1 MNSKFQPFSF
11 ERYIQP
17 LQIYGQ
23 AYREQEDALAELDT
37 KASIWEGMANEQTDP
52 IAHAQYKK
60 YADDLKA
67 QATLIATEGLNPS
80 SRQAMLNLRGRYA
93 KEIVPIEQAY
103 QRRAEQIAE
112 QRKAGNQMIHSYD
125 ASTTSLDEFLGNP
138 SLSYKSI
145 DRAKL
150 LQESTSLMSQFANE
164 LRDFRFDG
172 NLDRFHK
179 KLVESYGLTKD
190 EATQFAN
197 AIASG
202 TIDNNNAVQALAQHI
217 YNSTGVA
224 DWNNATAS
232 NRVWQTIAEGV
243 TAGIGKQ
250 SAKAVTDQGAVMAQ
264 QHAYAKELERMKEES
279 ALRIAAAK
287 KKADDLTAAGQAGA
301 IVPLRSMQELN
312 TAGQNIEKYK
322 KYFKQNPD
330 GTWEMTKE
338 GFDNL
343 YSYWSDYSGY
353 TSAPE
358 GSIGN
363 AGTTAFA
370 PTEFGKFMTS
380 LNGGKPL
387 VMVKKDYSGYEAIP
401 GTGPKYRGNLFANY
415 IKSNQQGSYDTYHT
429 TEVDIPIASDYQ
441 DDLTANVWRN
451 TAKGAKIK
459 EVDFNGTKREWT
471 PTGNEYSAEDLQG
484 YKVTALRPSRYGMTA
499 FLHKDGAEDI
509 RILVPKGVNI
519 ANLEAVQN
527 NMAEINRLVQAA
539 YSEYLPM
546 QDAQGYI
553 AVDDRGEVIWSDTK
567 SDFSTSQYFLNLAE
581 QAKAN
586 MIHHSITI
594 SRPATA
600 TTDKH

>member
-1 MNSKFQPFSF
+1 MPNYSLVMNSKFQPFSF

-264 QHAYAKELERMKEES
+264 QHAYAKELQRMKEE
-279 ALRIAAAK
+279 AAARIAAAK
-287 KKADDLTAAGQAGA
+287 AGGNGQGNQSSVLVPRPGRQNQTTEQADLAEKVRRYKELLTEIKADPSILQTEDARPSKAIGSRTGAVGYSNSEMVQHQRYEKRQEFTRLAEELSKALTSSY
-301 IVPLRSMQELN
+301 P
-312 TAGQNIEKYK
+312 GQNIQISYSLRTERK
-322 KYFKQNPD
+322 P
-330 GTWEMTKE
+330 
-338 GFDNL
+338 L
-343 YSYWSDYSGY
+343 YSR
-353 TSAPE
+353 
-358 GSIGN
+358 
-363 AGTTAFA
+363 
-370 PTEFGKFMTS
+370 
-380 LNGGKPL
+380 
-387 VMVKKDYSGYEAIP
+387 IP
-401 GTGPKYRGNLFANY
+401 F
-415 IKSNQQGSYDTYHT
+415 SNQQVLLGYPEQVTL
-429 TEVDIPIASDYQ
+429 DYN
-441 DDLTANVWRN
+441 D
-451 TAKGAKIK
+451 
-459 EVDFNGTKREWT
+459 
-471 PTGNEYSAEDLQG
+471 
-484 YKVTALRPSRYGMTA
+484 
-499 FLHKDGAEDI
+499 
-509 RILVPKGVNI
+509 NI
-519 ANLEAVQN
+519 DN
-527 NMAEINRLVQAA
+527 
-539 YSEYLPM
+539 YL
-546 QDAQGYI
+546 D
-553 AVDDRGEVIWSDTK
+553 
-567 SDFSTSQYFLNLAE
+567 NLA
-581 QAKAN
+581 
-586 MIHHSITI
+586 TI
-594 SRPATA
+594 SRGYNYNITPAAMQRLTA
-600 TTDKH
+600 QIPLNTGVQGGQKYNDYIFEDDGDKAKNSDLREIDWGKVSIYIEDGKNKFDYAGKTYILKPGALGDLDEKYWNQQPNGYRGLTNMWESQDYESFNTALHNYADQLYLLYNTQAQGQSNTSSNIDGDLLD